1 MGKKLLSLLLTL
13 LMVIT
18 ILPVTSKMV
27 EADNTETLLTTI
39 TATGVEQAS
48 YSTENVAT
56 VSFSYTSGG
65 SSAYLAT
72 WGWWG
77 YGWIATVNAAK
88 GYTITKCKFY
98 DDADR
103 TATDSEAPFVV
114 ETTEEDKT
122 PRVNG
127 TPIKADTS
135 KGIKKIEVYGY
146 VTPVPVTGVTLDP
159 TSASLNVGGTE
170 TLTATVE
177 PSNASDKTVKWSV
190 NNTNVKLYTDENC
203 TTEVGEDATSTL
215 TVYAKGITVGNS
227 TVTVTSNAD
236 STKTAT
242 CEVTVAYP
250 LWVGGVQVTSAN
262 AANITGSD
270 TPVAS
275 YNAET
280 NTLTLNGANIS
291 TVLSG
296 RNYGINYEGNN
307 ALNIV
312 LAGANTIKKTD
323 SSFTY
328 GIYSKN
334 SAINISGTGSLDV
347 YGFNYGIGAKGDIT
361 ISSGTVNSIGTDSS
375 GRGICSD
382 GGDIY
387 VEGGAVTARGNS
399 SGIYSKNLT
408 VTGGTLIAEGSAG
421 TIGVGIIARI
431 TGFNPGTAT
440 ISGGNVIAV
449 GGNQAFQGNVI
460 NSIKGTGWTDIEGT
474 AGKTDIAVSTEDRE
488 LTYKKVQFPAV
499 HEHSFTYSASGATIT
514 ATCANTD
521 DNCDLPEVENKH
533 IATLTIAAPALTTY
547 GGSESAEATITDE
560 HSIQG
565 DAEVRYYKAT
575 KSGDTYTKTGDPLT
589 EAPSDAGDYV
599 AEITLGTGDNSA
611 TASIGYTIAKAKL
624 TDVSVEQDG
633 TLTYNKAAQTPAVT
647 TSATAKGGQTVT
659 FTYSMT
665 ETGEYGAMPTVTDA
679 SKYTFYY
686 KASASNHE
694 DASGTFTATVNKA
707 TAPEVVTPTLE
718 AVTYDPNKTLANIEL
733 SGGWSWA
740 DNTVVP
746 TVNNEGYQ
754 AELSVDDDNY
764 DYSAVEGYDAD
775 THMVIRTV
783 AITVNKA
790 DSTAATV
797 EKNDTTYDATEK
809 ALVTVTG
816 SATGGKMNYVLG
828 TDAETAPTE
837 GWSEDIPSE
846 TNAGTYYVWY
856 KVAGDDNHNDTEPV
870 CVPVT
875 ISTVTLTVEAINQ
888 NIKVGGTVPDLSNP
902 VLDTHYSVTGL
913 KGEDTLTTNPTLTY
927 KKNGEEV
934 TPDNSKA
941 GTYDIVIS
949 DADAGDNYTINYK
962 DATLT
967 VSNKDPQTIAV
978 DDVTVTY
985 GDTGKKVSAVVT
997 EPATGG
1003 GKITYA
1009 VKDGSQEYIGIMI
1022 DTGELSIINVPE
1034 DNKAYVIVTAA
1045 ETPDYA
1051 LATKEVIIT
1060 INPIDKSKLESA
1072 IEAATAYNNS
1082 IKDVS
1087 DFKKEAEEVK
1097 TLIETAQTALSEGRK
1112 QQEIN
1117 DATTALNNALANNLK
1132 KLSDKLP
1139 ETDKATLD
1147 NEETIKAANKALN
1160 ALTADQKAL
1169 VDNSVKAKIINDAA
1183 LVVAIKEGK
1192 YFTFKGDNG
1201 QWTRGSSSTLPFT
1214 IKHTLTDDPGFDL
1227 GGNVTYR
1234 SFKGIKVDGKSVS
1247 EKTDGKLNYTYIPGS
1262 VKIDLLPDYLKT
1274 LSVGDH
1280 TLTVEFAGNMSA
1292 TAKFKVLKES
1302 SSGGD
1307 TPYIPP
1313 KTGIE

>member
-18 ILPVTSKMV
+18 VLPVMSKTVDAATYDSDVSVKDLQEGDILESGARIIAPGGMDITLQGGGSCMKN
-27 EADNTETLLTTI
+27 EETYIQIPGIIKIPRQDEIIISNEGAI
-39 TATGVEQAS
+39 TASDMSLYPYANGKVDSWKVVAVDGDIITLTGYAETPS
-48 YSTENVAT
+48 
-56 VSFSYTSGG
+56 
-65 SSAYLAT
+65 
-72 WGWWG
+72 
-77 YGWIATVNAAK
+77 
-88 GYTITKCKFY
+88 
-98 DDADR
+98 
-103 TATDSEAPFVV
+103 VV
-114 ETTEEDKT
+114 D
-122 PRVNG
+122 
-127 TPIKADTS
+127 
-135 KGIKKIEVYGY
+135 
-146 VTPVPVTGVTLDP
+146 VTGVTLDP

-170 TLTATVE
+170 TLTATVL
-177 PSNASDKTVKWSV
+177 PADATDKTVKWSV

-250 LWVGGVQVTSAN
+250 LWVGGVQVTNAN
-262 AANITGSD
+262 ANNVLDDGTVSF
-270 TPVAS
+270 TPAS
-275 YNAET
+275 GET
-280 NTLTLNGANIS
+280 SATLTLNGANIS
-291 TVLSG
+291 TVISG

-312 LAGANTIKKTD
+312 LTGANTIKKTD
-323 SSFTY
+323 SSFTN

-347 YGFNYGIGAKGDIT
+347 CGSSYGIGAKGDIK
-361 ISSGTVNSIGTDSS
+361 ISSGTVNSVGIGITGFGIYSS
-375 GRGICSD
+375 RN
-382 GGDIY
+382 IY
-387 VEGGAVTARGNS
+387 VAGGTVTARGGA
-399 SGIYSKNLT
+399 GIYSDNLT
-408 VTGGTLIAEGSAG
+408 VTGGTLKAEGSAD
-421 TIGVGIIARI
+421 TSGVGINAGL
-431 TGFNPGTAT
+431 GFNIGTTT

-449 GGNQAFQGNVI
+449 GGNRAFQGNVK

-589 EAPSDAGDYV
+589 EVPSDAGDYV

-647 TSATAKGGQTVT
+647 TAATAKSGQTVT

-665 ETGEYGAMPTVTDA
+665 ETGEYGTMPTVTDA
-679 SKYTFYY
+679 GGYTLYY
-686 KASASNHE
+686 KAGAPNHE
-694 DASGTFTATVNKA
+694 DASGTFTVTVNKA

-733 SGGWSWA
+733 SGGWSWV
-740 DNTVVP
+740 DDTTVP
-746 TVNNEGYQ
+746 TVGNTGYQ

-764 DYSAVEGYDAD
+764 DYSAVDGYDAD

-783 AITVNKA
+783 ALTVNKA

-797 EKNDTTYDATEK
+797 KKNDTTYDATEK
-809 ALVTVTG
+809 TLVTVTG

-828 TDAETAPTE
+828 TDTETVPTE

-875 ISTVTLTVEAINQ
+875 ISKANLTVEAINQ

-927 KKNGEEV
+927 KKNGETV
-934 TPDNSKA
+934 SPDNSKA
-941 GTYDIVIS
+941 GTYDIVIA
-949 DADAGDNYTINYK
+949 DADAGGNYTIDYR

-967 VSNKDPQTIAV
+967 ISNKDPQTIAV

-985 GDTGKKVSAVVT
+985 GDTDKKVSAVVK

-1009 VKDGSQEYIGIMI
+1009 VKDGSQEYIGIMV

-1072 IEAATAYNNS
+1072 IDAAKAYYDS

-1097 TLIETAQTALSEGRK
+1097 TLIETAQTAIEEGRK

-1160 ALTADQKAL
+1160 ALKADQKAL

-1302 SSGGD
+1302 GSGGD